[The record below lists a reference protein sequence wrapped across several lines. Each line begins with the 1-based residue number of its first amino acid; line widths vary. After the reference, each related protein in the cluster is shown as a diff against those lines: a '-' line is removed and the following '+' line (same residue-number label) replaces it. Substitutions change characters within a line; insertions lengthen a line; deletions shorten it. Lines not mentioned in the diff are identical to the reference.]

1 MCVSTVLIED
11 TRVEVALSCEVQRR
25 RDVESVE
32 EELRDLS
39 VVCLSVM
46 DSIPRYVTRRIGT
59 G

>member
-1 MCVSTVLIED
+1 MCVSTGFIEG
-11 TRVEVALSCEVQRR
+11 TKVEVALSCEVQRR

-32 EELRDLS
+32 EELGDLS
-39 VVCLSVM
+39 VECFSVM